1 MRKIVLVGSGNM
13 AEALAV
19 ALTQNRVGE
28 VQLLARNR
36 ERAKAIAEFC
46 PVKLR
51 FSPAELEPAD
61 FYLIAVVDRAVAEVA
76 EALSVPSGAVV
87 AHTAG
92 SVGIEALPEKFPHRG
107 SFYPFQ
113 TLTKG
118 RRVDFAQIPVFLEAS
133 DDESLALLKELAG
146 RISRRIYEADSE
158 RRRLIHLAGVF
169 ANNFA
174 NAMYTL
180 GERVAERAGLSFDV
194 LRALITETALK
205 AAEARHPCEVQTG
218 PAVRG
223 DEGVQQ
229 AHLKLL
235 EGDEEMQRIYQL
247 ISKTIWETSR
257 KTS

>member
-1 MRKIVLVGSGNM
+1 M
-13 AEALAV
+13 AEALALT
-19 ALTQNRVGE
+19 LTQNRVGE

-36 ERAKAIAEFC
+36 ERAEAIAKLC
-46 PVKLR
+46 PVSLR
-51 FSPAELEPAD
+51 FSPAETEPAD
-61 FYLIAVVDRAVAEVA
+61 LYLIAVVDRAVTEVA
-76 EALSVPSGAVV
+76 ETLPLPPGAVV

-92 SVGIEALPEKFPHRG
+92 SVGIEALPERFLHRG

-118 RRVDFAQIPVFLEAS
+118 RRVDFAQIPVFVEAT
-133 DDESLALLKELAG
+133 DGESLALLKEVAG
-146 RISRRIYEADSE
+146 QISRQVYEADSE

-180 GERVAERAGLSFDV
+180 GERMAERAGLSFDV

-205 AAEARHPCEVQTG
+205 AAGARHPREVQTG

-223 DEGVQQ
+223 DEAVQR
-229 AHLKLL
+229 AHLRLL
-235 EGDEEMQRIYQL
+235 EGDEDMQRIYQL